1 MKKSLPSNAKISKEA
16 KETVQE
22 CVPEFI
28 SFVTG
33 KASYK
38 CQREKRKTING
49 DDLPWAMKTT
59 SRSTEAQGGVASM
72 TRQEEDPS
80 QQQQQHHNT
89 SNTNLQHGSNNDQTN
104 AVLNANNISMSTS
117 KVDLFNGGFYFLEG
131 QQQQQQVTQ
140 NYNLVSAGTYNLSRI
155 NESGDVNGNRDLA
168 THHLHNGIGW

>member
-59 SRSTEAQGGVASM
+59 SRSTEAQGGAAAPPLAGNFQ
-72 TRQEEDPS
+72 TLEDLQIQPAYVQTFQGPPHGIQVFELFITGLNYLS
-80 QQQQQHHNT
+80 VLMLDHH
-89 SNTNLQHGSNNDQTN
+89 
-104 AVLNANNISMSTS
+104 
-117 KVDLFNGGFYFLEG
+117 
-131 QQQQQQVTQ
+131 
-140 NYNLVSAGTYNLSRI
+140 
-155 NESGDVNGNRDLA
+155 
-168 THHLHNGIGW
+168 